1 MIYALR
7 CDKIK
12 ARAAGRRFFKT
23 YKLDNSN
30 VKGETLRME
39 ALSKRDCRLGAGVSA
54 RDFAPSRCSG
64 SAGLLVWMAAN
75 AIWARQRA

>member
-1 MIYALR
+1 M
-7 CDKIK
+7 
-12 ARAAGRRFFKT
+12 
-23 YKLDNSN
+23 
-30 VKGETLRME
+30 KGETLRME
-39 ALSKRDCRLGAGVSA
+39 ALSKRDCRLGAEVSA